1 MGITQH
7 VIWSW
12 PCRSS
17 NDAVM
22 SKQSNADISWV
33 KYNPKVARKWL
44 YAMWWMY
51 SHRDN
56 CWITPPATT
65 SSGTVSCPDSAA
77 DNSVGMWHHALSLQP
92 RTTVQRAAYFA
103 QFKVDIDKYSSVPGL
118 SADMTRSRL
127 LSCWAGRVSGSAD
140 CMIHP
145 DLGPE
150 VCLQWAYS
158 VPYSAVRCSTVQYSG
173 PASTA
178 ALGWAGLGW
187 WLGPHSGSGPA
198 RRVMQPPAGVNIIT
212 TF

>member
-1 MGITQH
+1 MN
-7 VIWSW
+7 VR
-12 PCRSS
+12 P
-17 NDAVM
+17 
-22 SKQSNADISWV
+22 
-33 KYNPKVARKWL
+33 
-44 YAMWWMY
+44 
-51 SHRDN
+51 RDN
-56 CWITPPATT
+56 CWITPPSTI
-65 SSGTVSCPDSAA
+65 SSSTVSCPDSAD

-118 SADMTRSRL
+118 SADMTRSR

-178 ALGWAGLGW
+178 ALGWAGLAG
-187 WLGPHSGSGPA
+187 LVTRPTLRLRPGTERDATSGRGQHS
-198 RRVMQPPAGVNIIT
+198 NIL